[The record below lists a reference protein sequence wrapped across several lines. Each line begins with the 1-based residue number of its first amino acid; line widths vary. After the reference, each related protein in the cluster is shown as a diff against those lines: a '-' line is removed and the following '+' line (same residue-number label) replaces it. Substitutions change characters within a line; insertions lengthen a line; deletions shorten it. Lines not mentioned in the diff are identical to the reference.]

1 MTNLDQL
8 LDQLMTKDSNTII
21 TIPTAALHPFP
32 DHPFKV
38 QDNEEMAELTESIK
52 ELGVLTP
59 LVVRPLEDGQYEVIS
74 GHRRLFACRK
84 AEIDTVPA
92 IVHNMDRDQA
102 AITLVDSNLHR
113 EHILPSEKAYAYK
126 MKADALSHQGKRT
139 DLTSGQLLPKSDSN
153 RTTAVIGGQTGESY
167 KTVQRYI
174 RLTNLI
180 PELLDK
186 VDAGQIALSPGVEL
200 SYLDANTQHIVFDA
214 MEEADCTPSF
224 SQTVRMKNLHREGK
238 LGKDT
243 IYSIMAEEKANQ
255 KETVRIS
262 KDRLRQFLPYGMD
275 ARRTEEYIVKACEY
289 YRRYL
294 QRQRDKER

>member
-8 LDQLMTKDSNTII
+8 LDQLMTKASNTII
-21 TIPTAALHPFP
+21 TVPTDTLHPFP
-32 DHPFKV
+32 NHPFKV
-38 QDNEEMAELTESIK
+38 QDNEEMTELTVSIQ

-59 LVVRPLEDGQYEVIS
+59 LVVRPLENGQYEVIS

-84 AEIDTVPA
+84 AGIDSVPA

-113 EHILPSEKAYAYK
+113 EHILPSEKAHAYK
-126 MKADALSHQGKRT
+126 MKADALGHQGKRA
-139 DLTSGQLLPKSDSN
+139 DLTLGQLVPKSDSN
-153 RTTAVIGGQTGESY
+153 RTTALIGVQTGESY

-200 SYLDANTQHIVFDA
+200 SYLDADTQRLVLEA
-214 MEEADCTPSF
+214 MDLEDCTPSF
-224 SQTVRMKNLHREGK
+224 SQTVRMKNLFREGK
-238 LGKDT
+238 LT
-243 IYSIMAEEKANQ
+243 ANAIQSIMAEEKANQ
-255 KETVRIS
+255 KETVRIP
-262 KDRLRQFLPYGMD
+262 KDRLRAVLPYGMD

-294 QRQRDKER
+294 QRQRDQER